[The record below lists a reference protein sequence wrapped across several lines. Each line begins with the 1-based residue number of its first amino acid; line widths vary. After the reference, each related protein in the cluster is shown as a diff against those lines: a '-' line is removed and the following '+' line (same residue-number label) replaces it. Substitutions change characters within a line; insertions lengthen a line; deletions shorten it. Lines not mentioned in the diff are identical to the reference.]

1 MSNYA
6 LSCHSCQ
13 ATLKYNDAL
22 IGQTLSCPRCKTAVT
37 LPAPGDLTE
46 DDEIITPVDVIE
58 EETVSLAN
66 ETQGSA
72 IAKPLKKKKKKKKPA
87 KKAGW
92 EMPAIALE
100 PIVWQ
105 GLFAILGIGLVIFAI
120 YYLTRWPDAQAYE
133 ADLWRPHEVAPY
145 LKVLLPGTVKNE
157 TQQVP
162 GLSIRMSSTQPNKD
176 AIFGVAYSDGRMAPG
191 RLQVGSET
199 ILNDTCSGYAAFL
212 ENMGA
217 VEESRQPIKHK
228 DWPGK
233 QLTMRVSE
241 KKGYFLVRT
250 YLVGTRLYFA
260 IAGGRGLHE
269 KHPDV
274 VKFYD
279 SFEITEVPDKPAE
292 PQQQP
297 PVNKD
302 ENPTSSPERKKEP
315 PASNEKSDKAIP
327 AEKTPPA
334 KAPVQELISDQEVP
348 PRLPME
354 PRPQFD
360 VEPAIKPGMSTIY
373 LSDMKEFGV
382 SMAPPQWSFG
392 KKGQLK
398 SPSNDSILVNSKKYE
413 QALST
418 HPGIDSRFC
427 VYYLLGEKA
436 TRLNG
441 SVGIND
447 TGNSSEG
454 RFAIVGDGKTLW
466 TSRNK
471 SQKGKIEPFNVDVT
485 GVKVLSLQC
494 WSAGSNHGCH
504 CVWLDPV
511 LTLKPGK
518 K

>member
-37 LPAPGDLTE
+37 LPAPGDLPD
-46 DDEIITPVDVIE
+46 DDEVITPADVIE

-72 IAKPLKKKKKKKKPA
+72 IGKPLKKKKKKKKPA

-105 GLFAILGIGLVIFAI
+105 GLFGILGIGLVIWAI
-120 YYLTRWPDAQAYE
+120 YALTRWPDAQAFE
-133 ADLWRPHEVAPY
+133 AGMWKPLEVPPY
-145 LKVLLPGTVKNE
+145 LKVTMPGTVKQAV
-157 TQQVP
+157 QQVP
-162 GLSIRMSSTQPNKD
+162 GLSLQMHSSQPVKES
-176 AIFGVAYSDGRMAPG
+176 IFGVAYTDGRTAPG
-191 RLQVGSET
+191 RMNAGPEI
-199 ILNDTCSGYAAFL
+199 ILNDTCSGYAKFL
-212 ENMGA
+212 EDMGA
-217 VEESRQPIKHK
+217 VELSRKPITHK
-228 DWPGK
+228 EWPGK
-233 QLTMRVSE
+233 QLTMKVSE

-260 IAGGRGLHE
+260 IAGGAGLHE
-269 KHPDV
+269 EHPDV
-274 VKFYD
+274 VKFFN
-279 SFEITEVPDKPAE
+279 SFEITEVLDKQPEA
-292 PQQQP
+292 QQQP
-297 PVNKD
+297 PVNQEQK
-302 ENPTSSPERKKEP
+302 PAPEVKKEP
-315 PASNEKSDKAIP
+315 PAGNEKSDKSFP
-327 AEKTPPA
+327 TEKTPPPKEPA
-334 KAPVQELISDQEVP
+334 QELISDQEVP
-348 PRLPME
+348 PRLPLE
-354 PRPQFD
+354 PRPPFD
-360 VEPAIKPGMSTIY
+360 VDPAIKPGVSTLY

-382 SMAPPQWSFG
+382 SQAPPLWSFG

-398 SPSNDSILVNSKKYE
+398 SPSNESILVNSKKYE

-418 HPGIDSRFC
+418 HPGIGNRFC
-427 VYYLLGEKA
+427 VYYLPGEKA
-436 TRLNG
+436 TRLQG
-441 SVGIND
+441 AVGVDD
-447 TGNSSEG
+447 TGNSSDG
-454 RFAIVGDGKTLW
+454 RFAIVGDGKLLW
-466 TSRNK
+466 QSRFK
-471 SQKGKIEPFNVDVT
+471 TQKGKTEAFNVDVT